1 MAYALFG
8 LGEVLAREAK
18 PEEARK
24 SHVEAL
30 ALREKLGEKG
40 TAAESRLALAILALE
55 QGDRTKAVELAGQA
69 AAELERQGATDGQA
83 LALAVAGQGR
93 EALALLEGS
102 QDLRSRLAVQ
112 LRTSNSAKVLGE
124 VLDQA
129 TQAGFTEIRLEAGLA
144 LARTDR
150 ARRSALEKE
159 AREKGYLRIAGKAA
173 ALSS

>member
-8 LGEVLAREAK
+8 LGEVLAREGK
-18 PEEARK
+18 LEEDRK
-24 SHVEAL
+24 RHEEAL
-30 ALREKLGEKG
+30 ALREKRGEKG

-55 QGDRTKAVELAGQA
+55 QEDRTKAVELAGQA
-69 AAELERQGATDGQA
+69 GAEHERQGAADGQA

-102 QDLRSRLAVQ
+102 QDLRVRLAVQ

-129 TQAGFTEIRLEAGLA
+129 TRAGFTEIRLEAGLA

-150 ARRSALEKE
+150 TRRSALEQE
-159 AREKGYLRIAGKAA
+159 AKAKGYAWIARKAS
-173 ALSS
+173 LF

>member
-18 PEEARK
+18 LPEARK
-24 SHVEAL
+24 SHEEAL

-55 QGDRTKAVELAGQA
+55 QGDRAKAVDLAGQA
-69 AAELERQGATDGQA
+69 AAELERQGSTDGQA
-83 LALAVAGQGR
+83 LALAVAGKGR

-102 QDLRSRLAVQ
+102 QDLRARLAVQ
-112 LRTSNSAKVLGE
+112 VRTAASRKDLEE

-129 TQAGFTEIRLEAGLA
+129 TRAGFTEIRLEAGLA
-144 LARTDR
+144 LG
-150 ARRSALEKE
+150 RSTVEKE

-173 ALSS
+173 A

>member
-18 PEEARK
+18 LPEARK
-24 SHVEAL
+24 HHEEAL

-55 QGDRTKAVELAGQA
+55 QGDRAKAVELAGQA
-69 AAELERQGATDGQA
+69 AAEHERQGAVDGQA
-83 LALAVAGQGR
+83 LALAVAGQVR
-93 EALALLEGS
+93 EALALLEDS
-102 QDLRSRLAVQ
+102 QDLRARLMVQ
-112 LRTSNSAKVLGE
+112 LRAARSSEALSD
-124 VLDQA
+124 VLDEA
-129 TQAGFTEIRLEAGLA
+129 TRAGFTEIRLEAGLA

-173 ALSS
+173 A